1 MLRAALWGCVGRGD
15 LTPPRMCAARESA
28 RADMQSAPTVVVGR
42 CRAAS
47 PLAAGWPVDVGGGVL
62 DAPGRF
68 RWCKRA
74 RSGQDRS
81 LQGTRAWQTVGRG
94 LDPSGEVDRNRKR
107 HGRDESLPYDWT
119 GNRRRCKLAGE
130 QCSPLQE
137 FFDILS
143 NTQSPSRVRPGWAL
157 RVQEAYSRSSVSIKC
172 TGSMMRRPSALGAAV
187 SSRACSISSFVRA
200 GATCQPSAM
209 TPTQ

>member
-1 MLRAALWGCVGRGD
+1 MTSPRRGCVRRGKVRGRIWNPPLRLLWGGVGRPILWPSGS
-15 LTPPRMCAARESA
+15 C
-28 RADMQSAPTVVVGR
+28 
-42 CRAAS
+42 
-47 PLAAGWPVDVGGGVL
+47 WPVDVGGGVL

-81 LQGTRAWQTVGRG
+81 LQGTRAWQIVGRG
-94 LDPSGEVDRNRKR
+94 LDPSGKADRNRKR
-107 HGRDESLPYDWT
+107 PGRDESLPYDWT

-143 NTQSPSRVRPGWAL
+143 NTQSPSRVRPGRAL

>member
-1 MLRAALWGCVGRGD
+1 MNPPLIRPCGATCSPSGATRHLPRTGGVCPQGGRQRGCVGRGD

-28 RADMQSAPTVVVGR
+28 RADMESAPTVVVGR

-47 PLAAGWPVDVGGGVL
+47 PLAVGQLLAGGCRGRRPRR
-62 DAPGRF
+62 PGAF
-68 RWCKRA
+68 PLV
-74 RSGQDRS
+74 QT
-81 LQGTRAWQTVGRG
+81 GT
-94 LDPSGEVDRNRKR
+94 
-107 HGRDESLPYDWT
+107 
-119 GNRRRCKLAGE
+119 GE

-143 NTQSPSRVRPGWAL
+143 NTQSPSRVRPGRAL
-157 RVQEAYSRSSVSIKC
+157 RFQEAYSRSSVSIKC